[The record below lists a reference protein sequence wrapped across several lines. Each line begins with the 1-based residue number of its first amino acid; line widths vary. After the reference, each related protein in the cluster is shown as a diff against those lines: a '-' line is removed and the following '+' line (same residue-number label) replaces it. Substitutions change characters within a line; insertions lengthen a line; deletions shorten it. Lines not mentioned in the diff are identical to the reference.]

1 MVKFPSIVRAYCPFC
16 RRHTT
21 HEVSE
26 VKGKA
31 RRALSKG
38 QRRAE
43 RHKKG
48 YGNKGKY
55 SKKAITQ
62 AKMASKTSKKV
73 DLRLK
78 CQDCDKMH
86 PRSYPRTR
94 KFEIVKIV

>member
-1 MVKFPSIVRAYCPFC
+1 MVKFPSVIRAYCPSC
-16 RRHTT
+16 RRHTE
-21 HEVSE
+21 HIVEVN
-26 VKGKA
+26 KTKA
-31 RRALSKG
+31 RRKLSKG

-62 AKMASKTSKKV
+62 TKMASKTSKKV

-78 CQDCDKMH
+78 CKDCGKMH
-86 PRSYPRTR
+86 PRSYPRNR
-94 KFEIVKIV
+94 KFEIVKVV

>member
-1 MVKFPSIVRAYCPFC
+1 MVKFPSVIRAYCPSC

-21 HEVSE
+21 HDVNE

-38 QRRAE
+38 QRRAK

-48 YGNKGKY
+48 YGNHGKY
-55 SKKAITQ
+55 SKRAIIQ
-62 AKMASKTSKKV
+62 SKMASKTSKKV

-78 CQDCDKMH
+78 CADCGKMH

-94 KFEIVKIV
+94 KFEIVKLT